1 MESLLVS
8 SSFDEVKPQPI
19 SKQKIDFDIPILL
32 QERYS
37 NLVNTYCRTENGV
50 LLFPEKM
57 DQVCECGSQFNVQ
70 SIPSGPP
77 RYLFCKTNM
86 FLVQMHTFLCTR
98 QDCDSRIEFD
108 GAEHFLINMG
118 SYLVHH
124 ALLRDYMFHLL
135 HSGTSMFNYFKVWRQ
150 MQIDHGNTVFDQ
162 QMSYRKFRW
171 AWHTYINLLDLPPDN
186 SFFPFAKMS

>member
-1 MESLLVS
+1 M
-8 SSFDEVKPQPI
+8 K
-19 SKQKIDFDIPILL
+19 
-32 QERYS
+32 ERYS
-37 NLVNTYCRTENGV
+37 SLVNTYCRTENGV

-86 FLVQMHTFLCTR
+86 FLVQM
-98 QDCDSRIEFD
+98 
-108 GAEHFLINMG
+108 
-118 SYLVHH
+118 
-124 ALLRDYMFHLL
+124 
-135 HSGTSMFNYFKVWRQ
+135 WRQ

-171 AWHTYINLLDLPPDN
+171 AWHTYINLLDLPPDKGFLCPICKN
-186 SFFPFAKMS
+186 ELSEVVMDGTSLGYHQRYTRGQDSSISECSLPTDCGR